1 MKKSTF
7 DLDLAV
13 QINDGLTQTSGDGVA
28 LAFDTKYGIM
38 FCAYMPGKH
47 GSYGE
52 SRGKIALS
60 YFPASQPTN
69 IKFIDI
75 TEGRAEYVPNVISL
89 GDGKVRIFYE
99 VDSIAEGDHQTCY
112 KDFDYLSGELTE
124 EKVVKIKLDDGSI
137 VDLCQSV
144 EFAYLEARGFFNH
157 QHVKTEQIVSAAQ
170 TPFKGEDGYWYT
182 AISTYLSEVIL
193 CRSNDDLATLE
204 PFAICPHQT
213 QYEFDYRYLDGKI
226 HAIFRTNR
234 DVDAISYTTS
244 DDNGKTWSEPV
255 HFAESIQC
263 RPKIIVHNGHI
274 LMSYNY
280 YCDDT
285 GNRPEIQQG
294 RTAVRLC
301 YGENPDPNK
310 NVCVADLYSKYGIVN
325 VCLVD
330 VMGDVYLGY
339 SSSVLAL
346 EYHNGNSKV
355 RGKDAIRYIK
365 LGDLSPKE

>member
-1 MKKSTF
+1 MKESTF
-7 DLDLAV
+7 DLDLAT

-28 LAFDTKYGIM
+28 LAFDSKYGIM
-38 FCAYMPGKH
+38 FCAYMPGHH

-75 TEGRAEYVPNVISL
+75 TAGRREYVPNIISL
-89 GDGKVRIFYE
+89 GDGKVRVFYE
-99 VDSIAEGDHQTCY
+99 IDSIADCDHFIGY
-112 KDFDYLSGELTE
+112 KDFDYLTGELSE
-124 EKVVKIKLDDGSI
+124 EKYVQIRLEDGTTTNLVRSVLVK
-137 VDLCQSV
+137 
-144 EFAYLEARGFFNH
+144 YLEDHGYFNH
-157 QHVKTEQIVSAAQ
+157 TYVKSEQICMAAC
-170 TPFKGEDGYWYT
+170 TPFKHEDGNYYGT
-182 AISTYLSEVIL
+182 LPSYLSEVIL
-193 CRSNDDLATLE
+193 FRSSDNMATLE

-213 QYEFDYRYLDGKI
+213 QYEFDFRFLDGKI

-255 HFAESIQC
+255 NFAESIQC
-263 RPKIIVHNGHI
+263 RPKMIVHNGHI

-280 YCDDT
+280 FCDDT

-294 RTAVRLC
+294 RTAVRMR
-301 YGENPDPNK
+301 YGENPDPNT
-310 NVCVADLYSKYGIVN
+310 NPCVADLHSKYGIVN
-325 VCLVD
+325 VSLID
-330 VMGDVYLGY
+330 VMGDVYLGF

-355 RGKDAIRYIK
+355 RGKDAVRYIK
-365 LGDLSPKE
+365 LGDLSERA